1 MLRARFK
8 LKLSAWTSQL
18 VVNSSTDI
26 LQCPILVFCFFQLKA
41 STESNKRSNIRECCK
56 QDLNSN
62 CLHKH
67 PSFPLSNSSDLIQRP
82 VLVFCLFQLKK
93 SKESNTS
100 KIRECCEHI
109 VCESN
114 RAHHQA
120 MTKSYRMLD
129 SNPRLLNEQHHTD
142 DILKALLQPQQN
154 NNTFSLN
161 PITSLISAAGLRS
174 V

>member
-1 MLRARFK
+1 ML
-8 LKLSAWTSQL
+8 SH
-18 VVNSSTDI
+18 STDI
-26 LQCPILVFCFFQLKA
+26 LQCPVLVFCFFQLKEG
-41 STESNKRSNIRECCK
+41 TESNKRSNIRECCK

-62 CLHKH
+62 CLNDHL
-67 PSFPLSNSSDLIQRP
+67 SFPLNHSSVLIQRP

-109 VCESN
+109 VCMSN

-120 MTKSYRMLD
+120 MTKSYRMSD
-129 SNPRLLNEQHHTD
+129 SNPRLLNEQQHTD
-142 DILKALLQPQQN
+142 KILKALLQPQQN
-154 NNTFSLN
+154 DETFCLTA
-161 PITSLISAAGLRS
+161 ITSLISAAGLRS